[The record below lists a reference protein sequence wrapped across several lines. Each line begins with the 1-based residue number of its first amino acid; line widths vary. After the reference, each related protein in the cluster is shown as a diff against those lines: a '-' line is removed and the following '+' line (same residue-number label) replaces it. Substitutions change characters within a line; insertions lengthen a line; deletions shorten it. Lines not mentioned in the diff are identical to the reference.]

1 MTIEEDIKKQLEK
14 LPDSTILYLNSDTKN
29 YYRAMLATV
38 DFLVNKLKYGGV
50 YISSTRP
57 VSDIRIQMEAS
68 GIPTGDIH
76 FVDSVI
82 YLIGGESREERTAYV
97 ESPSMLETIMLK
109 LDWQLKQ
116 VGTPEKFVFFD
127 SMNGLA
133 VYNEEKLLMEFIH
146 VFSNNMRMQDLYTV
160 LISVRE
166 QTPANVDSL
175 LRLNCDDIIEVGASQ
190 GKVEE
195 EAVIG
200 GGAKLERG
208 GT

>member
-116 VGTPEKFVFFD
+116 VSTPEKFVFFD

-146 VFSNNMRMQDLYTV
+146 VFSNNMRMQDIYTV

-175 LRLNCDDIIEVGASQ
+175 LRLNCDDIIEVRASQ

-200 GGAKLERG
+200 GGAKPERG